1 MVMLKRTILI
11 LVFGLSAIAS
21 KAQVTDTLFNRLGDF
36 DLLRF
41 NNKTAEAITKG
52 EQILPDS
59 GKLPPKTKTSFFWRL
74 AKLYED
80 DGEDTN
86 AIRLYE
92 KVVVAAPDYYVAKR
106 ALGYLYDKRAR
117 KILDKLLALK
127 SGDPAHDRL
136 FADYKAEV
144 KRSLPLLEKAQACDP
159 SDETLA
165 LIKALYKNIHD
176 DNGASTL
183 DDRIKSLSK
192 NCLDILPE
200 Q

>member
-1 MVMLKRTILI
+1 MLKKVAFLF
-11 LVFGLSAIAS
+11 LLLSTSIAA
-21 KAQVTDTLFNRLGDF
+21 KAQMTDTLFNRMGDF

-41 NNKTAEAITKG
+41 DNKIPEAITKG

-59 GKLPPKTKTSFFWRL
+59 DKLPPKTKISFFWRL

-86 AIRLYE
+86 AIKYYE
-92 KVVVAAPDYYVAKR
+92 KMIGSAPDYYVAKR

-117 KILDKLLALK
+117 KILDKLTGLK
-127 SGDPAHDRL
+127 STDPAYDKL
-136 FADYKAEV
+136 FADYKAIV
-144 KRSLPLLEKAQACDP
+144 RKSLPLLEKAQACDP

-176 DNGASTL
+176 NQGLNSL
-183 DDRIKSLSK
+183 DARLKSL
-192 NCLDILPE
+192 NTGCLDILPE